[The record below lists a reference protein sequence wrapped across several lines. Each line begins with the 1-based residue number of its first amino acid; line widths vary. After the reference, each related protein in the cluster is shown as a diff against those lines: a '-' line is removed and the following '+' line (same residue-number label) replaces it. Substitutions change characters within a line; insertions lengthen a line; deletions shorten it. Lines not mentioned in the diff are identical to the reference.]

1 MRACRGVLRK
11 SEGWQN
17 VRGRRIG
24 QPRYKVPQHISQH
37 RIYGCGRTGEK
48 CKVRFTGKECAALT
62 AKAKSGGEQFV
73 IAKPQTFMNLSGESV
88 KQLVRKYC
96 DDENQLIV
104 VYDDADLPVGRMRL
118 REEGSAGTHNGM
130 RSIVK
135 ELNTTVFKRLRI
147 GIKTEELAEKEVQIV
162 DLVLS
167 KVDYAD
173 KQQID
178 KCIETA
184 VDAIC
189 ELVAGADIQRV
200 EEKLNRRK

>member
-1 MRACRGVLRK
+1 MYVVAGLGNPGTKYR
-11 SEGWQN
+11 N
-17 VRGRRIG
+17 TYHNIG
-24 QPRYKVPQHISQH
+24 FMVADALAK
-37 RIYGCGRTGEK
+37 K

-147 GIKTEELAEKEVQIV
+147 GIKTEEFAEKEVQIV

>member
-1 MRACRGVLRK
+1 
-11 SEGWQN
+11 
-17 VRGRRIG
+17 
-24 QPRYKVPQHISQH
+24 
-37 RIYGCGRTGEK
+37 
-48 CKVRFTGKECAALT
+48 
-62 AKAKSGGEQFV
+62 
-73 IAKPQTFMNLSGESV
+73 
-88 KQLVRKYC
+88 
-96 DDENQLIV
+96 
-104 VYDDADLPVGRMRL
+104 
-118 REEGSAGTHNGM
+118 M